1 MVVSVQIQQKI
12 SAVNEAK
19 EVLLEIISEG
29 YFDDLRASA
38 NKISTWL
45 AML

>member
-1 MVVSVQIQQKI
+1 VCKSSKTLAPLTKQK
-12 SAVNEAK
+12 N
-19 EVLLEIISEG
+19 VLLEIISEG
-29 YFDDLRASA
+29 YFDDLRAFA